1 MYQALYRKYRPQT
14 FDDVVGQGAVT
25 QTLKTQILTGKL
37 SHAYLFTG
45 SRGTGKTSC
54 AKILAKAVNCL
65 KPRDGNP
72 CNCCAACRGI
82 DAGNILDVRCANGK
96 AVKSGEVLFILEAMK
111 MENEI
116 CAPRDG
122 TVTSVCVTKGAAVE
136 TGAVLCTLA

>member
-1 MYQALYRKYRPQT
+1 MRTYKITVNGQVYHV
-14 FDDVVGQGAVT
+14 DVEEIGA
-25 QTLKTQILTGKL
+25 
-37 SHAYLFTG
+37 SA
-45 SRGTGKTSC
+45 
-54 AKILAKAVNCL
+54 
-65 KPRDGNP
+65 P
-72 CNCCAACRGI
+72 AAAPAAAPAGAG
-82 DAGNILDVRCANGK
+82 DPVASPMPGNILDVRCANGK